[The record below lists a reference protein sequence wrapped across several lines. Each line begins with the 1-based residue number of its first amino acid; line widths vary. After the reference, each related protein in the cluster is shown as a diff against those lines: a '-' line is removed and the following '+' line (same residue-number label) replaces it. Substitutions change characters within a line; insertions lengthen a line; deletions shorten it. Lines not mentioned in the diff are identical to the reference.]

1 MPNKELHKLY
11 LGNSTSPIRRVV
23 LKNVKLCICTCEF
36 SVLRSQKVVMDSLK
50 AEVIGS
56 CELPEA
62 GTRTERKYSV
72 SVVCTLNY

>member
-1 MPNKELHKLY
+1 
-11 LGNSTSPIRRVV
+11 
-23 LKNVKLCICTCEF
+23 
-36 SVLRSQKVVMDSLK
+36 MDFLK

-72 SVVCTLNY
+72 RVVCTLN